1 MNTLITYQYRD
12 ASNYKEFEIV
22 IISGMLTS
30 NNIEKY
36 LYDKEIFIPSEI
48 GLKDL
53 QPENLN
59 QDDHIWHEILDIN
72 HTHEQPTV
80 NITAEKII
88 SNFKKASLNEWNIL
102 EASKRLGLFIY
113 EERNWF

>member
-12 ASNYKEFEIV
+12 ASNYKEFETV
-22 IISGMLTS
+22 IIRGLLTS
-30 NNIEKY
+30 NDIEKY
-36 LYDKEIFIPSEI
+36 LYDKEFFIPSEI

-72 HTHEQPTV
+72 HTHEKLTV
-80 NITAEKII
+80 DITAEKII
-88 SNFKKASLNEWNIL
+88 SNFRKASTEEWNIL
-102 EASKRLGLFIY
+102 DASKRIGLFI
-113 EERNWF
+113 